1 MLRDLRN
8 FLLRGN
14 VLDLAVGVILGVA
27 FNDIVSAFAND
38 FLLNIIAAVF
48 GQPDFSEL
56 SFFLGATEVNYGTT
70 ITAIV
75 NFLLIGTTLFF
86 VLRAAT
92 RLRLE
97 PPKPDDKVT
106 PPTEEVVLLREI
118 RDALMTTSGVRPGGP
133 VP

>member
-56 SFFLGATEVNYGTT
+56 SFFLGDTEVNYGTT

-86 VLRAAT
+86 ILRAAT

-97 PPKPDDKVT
+97 PDDDDKVT
-106 PPTEEVVLLREI
+106 PPSEEVVLLREI
-118 RDALMTTSGVRPGGP
+118 RDALSTNPVRRGGR